1 MQDQTMWFGWYLM
14 LIGLP
19 FVVRI
24 LTVKELPIRRG
35 RPPAQRQ
42 KRQKKGA

>member
-24 LTVKELPIRRG
+24 LTVKELPIPRKTAG
-35 RPPAQRQ
+35 TATEET
-42 KRQKKGA
+42 

>member
-14 LIGLP
+14 LVGFP
-19 FVVRI
+19 FMVETLT

-35 RPPAQRQ
+35 TPVQRH
-42 KRQKKGA
+42 KKGA